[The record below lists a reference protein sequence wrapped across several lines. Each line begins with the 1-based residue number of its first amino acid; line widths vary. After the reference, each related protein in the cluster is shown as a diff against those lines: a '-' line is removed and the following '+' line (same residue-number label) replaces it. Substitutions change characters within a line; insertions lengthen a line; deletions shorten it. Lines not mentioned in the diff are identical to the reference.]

1 MAVCPPKSWH
11 RAFPLPTSKCA
22 FSALLFARLR
32 VNCLSAQPSSCF
44 NDLACEV
51 RGKPVPPQFRT
62 EALLTSP
69 LVREAGF
76 LPSSAKVEISHL
88 A

>member
-11 RAFPLPTSKCA
+11 RAFPLPTGKCA

>member
-11 RAFPLPTSKCA
+11 RAFPLPTGKCA

-32 VNCLSAQPSSCF
+32 VNCLSAQPSSF
-44 NDLACEV
+44 FIDLACEV

-69 LVREAGF
+69 LVHEAGF
-76 LPSSAKVEISHL
+76 LPSSAKVEISHI

>member
-1 MAVCPPKSWH
+1 MAVCPSKSLH
-11 RAFPLPTSKCA
+11 RAFPLPKGKCA

-32 VNCLSAQPSSCF
+32 VNSLFAKPSSF
-44 NDLACEV
+44 FVDLACEV

-76 LPSSAKVEISHL
+76 LPSSAKVEISHI

>member
-11 RAFPLPTSKCA
+11 RAFPLPTGKCA

-76 LPSSAKVEISHL
+76 LPSSAKVEISHI